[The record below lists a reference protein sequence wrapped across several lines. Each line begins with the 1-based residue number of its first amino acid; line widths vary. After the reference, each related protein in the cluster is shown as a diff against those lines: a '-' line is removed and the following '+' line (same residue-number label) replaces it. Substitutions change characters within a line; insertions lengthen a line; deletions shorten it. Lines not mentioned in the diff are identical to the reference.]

1 MLGCVQVDIEN
12 SENAHLPRMKNGNW
26 FLANIAEI
34 VIIAIFRNN
43 NWIIRRRYCVD
54 GCYSW
59 HARAGRDDKVQFCRQ
74 PRIGITTDRRDE
86 IVLPRAIV
94 VENGGGEGLGVP
106 TDGNH
111 KSANAAENDYRLERI
126 TRYIQNENANKE
138 SVAANPVYVSA
149 RVQDA
154 RG

>member
-1 MLGCVQVDIEN
+1 MSV
-12 SENAHLPRMKNGNW
+12 
-26 FLANIAEI
+26 
-34 VIIAIFRNN
+34 
-43 NWIIRRRYCVD
+43 RRRYCAD

-59 HARAGRDDKVQFCRQ
+59 RVRARRDDKVQFCRQ
-74 PRIGITTDRRDE
+74 PRIGITAGRRDE

-106 TDGNH
+106 TNGNH

-126 TRYIQNENANKE
+126 TWYAQNENANKE
-138 SVAANPVYVSA
+138 SVAANPVYVWA